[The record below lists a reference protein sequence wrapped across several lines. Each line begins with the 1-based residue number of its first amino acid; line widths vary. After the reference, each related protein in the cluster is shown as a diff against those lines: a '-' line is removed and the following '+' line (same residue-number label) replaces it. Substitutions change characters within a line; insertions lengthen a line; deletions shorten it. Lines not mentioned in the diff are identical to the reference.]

1 MKVLVAVVGRPGR
14 AYADAIAEYERRAA
28 RYWPLDVVEVKAVK
42 ASGSRTDADVRAA
55 EAERLLERVPRELEV
70 VALTRAG
77 DAWSSE
83 QLSAHLQGH
92 ALRASAG
99 VAFVIGGALGLGDE
113 LVARADRRLS
123 LSSMTLPH
131 EMARLLLA
139 EQLYRAGTIA
149 RGEPYHK
156 GR

>member
-1 MKVLVAVVGRPGR
+1 MKVVVAAVGRPGR

-28 RYWPLDVVEVKAVK
+28 RYWPLEVVEVKGVK
-42 ASGSRTDADVRAA
+42 AGGSRTDAEVRAA
-55 EAERLLERVPRELEV
+55 EGERLLERLPRDIEV
-70 VALTRAG
+70 VAVTRAG
-77 DAWSSE
+77 EAWSSE
-83 QLSAHLQGH
+83 QLSAHLQEH
-92 ALRASAG
+92 ALRSSAG

-113 LVARADRRLS
+113 LVRAAKRRLS
-123 LSSMTLPH
+123 LSSMTMPH
-131 EMARLLLA
+131 ELARLMLA

>member
-1 MKVLVAVVGRPGR
+1 MKVVLAIVGKAGR
-14 AYADAIAEYERRAA
+14 TFADAIEDYEKRAR
-28 RYWPLDVVEVKAVK
+28 RYWPLEVVEVKAVK
-42 ASGSRTDADVRAA
+42 AGGSKTDDDVRAA
-55 EAERLLERVPRELEV
+55 EADHLLARLPGDVEI

-77 DAWSSE
+77 ERWSSE
-83 QLSAHLQGH
+83 QLSAHLQRH
-92 ALRASAG
+92 AVRSSAG

-113 LVARADRRLS
+113 LIRRARHKLS
-123 LSSMTLPH
+123 LSTMTLPH
-131 EMARLLLA
+131 DIARLIMA